1 MNMYTGDPAFEQFLL
16 HEVAHQV
23 NSKQDK
29 LKLRV
34 KGDKIVYK
42 SIDHP
47 NVTHICGVNDI
58 REMIL
63 NGEEV
68 SEA

>member
-34 KGDKIVYK
+34 KGNKIVYQ
-42 SIDHP
+42 SIEYP
-47 NVTHICGVNDI
+47 NVTYICGVDKI

-63 NGEEV
+63 NGEV
-68 SEA
+68 SDE

>member
-1 MNMYTGDPAFEQFLL
+1 MNMYTGAPAFEQFLL

-34 KGDKIVYK
+34 KGNNIVYQ
-42 SIDHP
+42 SIEYP
-47 NVTHICGVNDI
+47 NVTYICGVDKI

-63 NGEEV
+63 NGEV

>member
-1 MNMYTGDPAFEQFLL
+1 MNMYNGDPAFEEFLL

-34 KGDKIVYK
+34 KGNKIVYQ
-42 SIDHP
+42 SIEYP
-47 NVTHICGVNDI
+47 NITYICGVDDI

-63 NGEEV
+63 KGEV

>member
-1 MNMYTGDPAFEQFLL
+1 MNMYEGDPAFEQFLL

-29 LKLRV
+29 LKIRV
-34 KGDKIVYK
+34 KRNKIVYR
-42 SIDHP
+42 SMDHP
-47 NVTHICGVNDI
+47 NVTYICGVDAI

-63 NGEEV
+63 NGEE
-68 SEA
+68 A